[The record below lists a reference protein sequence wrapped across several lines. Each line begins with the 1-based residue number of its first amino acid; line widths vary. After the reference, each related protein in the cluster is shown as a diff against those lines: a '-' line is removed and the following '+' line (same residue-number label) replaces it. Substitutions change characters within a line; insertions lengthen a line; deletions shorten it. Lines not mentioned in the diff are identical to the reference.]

1 MGYIWLT
8 LEKEYSFQH
17 CANKLVIQKKA
28 EKVMSLIILLLFQ
41 FGGCLFNKMNN
52 AIGYY
57 GKMLNFDDVEMRDW
71 DPVCEE
77 L

>member
-1 MGYIWLT
+1 
-8 LEKEYSFQH
+8 
-17 CANKLVIQKKA
+17 
-28 EKVMSLIILLLFQ
+28 MSLIILLLFQ